1 MAIFNQSNPG
11 KKDAAAPLPAAAA
24 DTPSFAARDASAP
37 PANTDFAPA
46 TFPRT
51 TAAPETAP
59 ASTAKESLIAADL
72 TIEGKIEGSGHVRIA
87 GKFKGDVNVQGDLSL
102 ERGAKLTGSVRA
114 KKVILA
120 GELEGNIESAA
131 RVELLDTAVV
141 IGDLKAGTLTVAAG
155 SKIRGHIDCGWEN
168 SGSAKA
174 GGKAESTPEG

>member
-1 MAIFNQSNPG
+1 MAIFNQSSSG
-11 KKDAAAPLPAAAA
+11 KKDAAPPAAE
-24 DTPSFAARDASAP
+24 TPSPPVREPSSP

-51 TAAPETAP
+51 TAAAEAAP
-59 ASTAKESLIAADL
+59 VAKESLIAADL

-102 ERGAKLTGSVRA
+102 ERGAKLNGGVRA
-114 KKVILA
+114 KKVTIA

-141 IGDLKAGTLTVAAG
+141 IGDMKASALTVAAG
-155 SKIRGHIDCGWEN
+155 SKIRGHIDCGWEE
-168 SGSAKA
+168 GTRKT
-174 GGKAESTPEG
+174 GGKAESTPTS